1 MTDHQPPASVESNA
15 LSSQHSQHSPR
26 DPSARHCG
34 LVAVVGAPNAGKST
48 LVNAL
53 VGQKVAIVSPK
64 AQTTRTRLM
73 GVAIEGDTQLLL
85 VDTPGIFE
93 PNRRFD
99 RAMVAAAW
107 GGTEGADVIAL
118 VVDGKGG
125 LGPKV
130 TEIVEALKG
139 RSEPIYLVLNKVDL
153 ADKPKLLL
161 YAERL
166 NALLPFAE
174 TFFISAQTGDGVGH
188 FKQVLARALPQG
200 PWHYPEDQV
209 SDASERA
216 LAAEVTREQL
226 YLQLHA
232 ELPYASVIETEKFV
246 DREDGS
252 AEIHQ
257 QIMVE
262 RASQRAIVLGKGGAR
277 IREIG
282 ARARAELA
290 VLLDRP
296 VHLYLHV
303 KVKPGWDEDRGI
315 YRDLG
320 LDWVE

>member
-1 MTDHQPPASVESNA
+1 MNDISEVSTAEQ
-15 LSSQHSQHSPR
+15 R
-26 DPSARHCG
+26 CG

-64 AQTTRTRLM
+64 AQTTRTKLM
-73 GVAIEGDTQLLL
+73 GVAIRDETQLLL

-93 PNRRFD
+93 PKRRFD

-107 GGTEGADVIAL
+107 GGAEGADVIAL
-118 VVDGKGG
+118 VVDAKGG

-130 TEIVEALKG
+130 TEIAEALKG

-161 YAERL
+161 HAERL

-174 TFFISAQTGDGVGH
+174 TFFISAQTGDGVAELKNA
-188 FKQVLARALPQG
+188 FAAAMPAG

-232 ELPYASVIETEKFV
+232 ELPYASVVETEKFEE
-246 DREDGS
+246 RADGS

-257 QIMVE
+257 QILVE
-262 RASQRAIVLGKGGAR
+262 RVTQRAIVLGKGGAR

-303 KVKPGWDEDRGI
+303 KVKPDWDEDRSV

-320 LDWVE
+320 LDWVD